1 VKGRG
6 PDKATLAKFLAFA
19 TATTLLTLYIA
30 QQIVGTSFN
39 SRYPVTAT
47 FDDVSGL
54 LAGDQVKVAGA
65 PVGQVD
71 SIKVVDGR
79 ARVKMSVDDGVK
91 LPADTTA
98 AVRWRNLLGQRMVYL
113 EPGSSQARLQ
123 PGATITR
130 TKSVVDLGDI
140 VNSLG
145 PLTRNLDPDQLNT
158 VLTAFSKTLEG
169 NEANINTT
177 IYNLDGLLATF
188 AARKQAIDSMVKN
201 FAKLSDVIATRDTQI
216 QQSVN
221 NLASLT
227 KVFADNS
234 KVLDD
239 AVTTISTTT
248 GSLNVV
254 LGGNEAQLG
263 RIVQNL
269 ADFAGTFRINVN
281 ALEKMVQ
288 QLPLTLRSLFSSGN
302 GGHYLRTDALCI
314 NLTAGPCPF
323 TMTLP
328 GSSNPSATALP
339 TGSNADLAKLAQ
351 MLRGGGR

>member
-6 PDKATLAKFLAFA
+6 PDRATLAKFLAFA
-19 TATTLLTLYIA
+19 TVTTLLTLYIA
-30 QQIVGTSFN
+30 QQIVGSSFT
-39 SRYPVTAT
+39 SRYHLTAT

-54 LAGDQVKVAGA
+54 LPGDQVKVAGA
-65 PVGQVD
+65 PVGRVD
-71 SIKVVDGR
+71 SIKVVDGK
-79 ARVKMSVDDGVK
+79 ARVKMSVDDGVR
-91 LPADTTA
+91 LPADSTA

-113 EPGSSQARLQ
+113 EPGSSQAKLQ
-123 PGATITR
+123 SGATITR

-145 PLTRNLDPDQLNT
+145 PLTRNLNPDQLNT

-169 NEANINTT
+169 NETNINTT

-188 AARKQAIDSMVKN
+188 AARKQAIDSMVRN
-201 FAKLSDVIATRDTQI
+201 FKTLGDTIATRDTQI
-216 QQSVN
+216 QQSVD

-227 KVFADNS
+227 RTYAANT

-239 AVTTISTTT
+239 AVTTISQTT
-248 GSLNVV
+248 GSLNTV

-263 RIVQNL
+263 RIVANL
-269 ADFAGTFRINVN
+269 SNFAGTFRINVN
-281 ALEKMVQ
+281 ALEKMVR
-288 QLPLTLRSLFSSGN
+288 QLPLTLRSLFSAGN

-314 NLTAGPCPF
+314 NLVAGPCPF

-328 GSSNPSATALP
+328 GSSNPPATAQP
-339 TGSNADLAKLAQ
+339 AGSADDLARLAQ
-351 MLRGGGR
+351 MLRGGR